1 MCACIHY
8 YVHAHGNTNDLP
20 LHKNAYL
27 YIDLVRCVIAMNTY
41 VRVTMET
48 LTSQVARVLTVVH
61 FRLLLQMLR
70 LFVVAS

>member
-27 YIDLVRCVIAMNTY
+27 YIDLVMCVIAKNTY
-41 VRVTMET
+41 VVRSSYHGD
-48 LTSQVARVLTVVH
+48 LDAKSD
-61 FRLLLQMLR
+61 
-70 LFVVAS
+70 